1 MCLFQVR
8 SLEQSNKLLE
18 AEIDGIKGHHV
29 KPSGL
34 RLLYEDQLRELR
46 RIADQMKVQRVRD
59 DHRAIMTNSLT
70 HLDHNLIITCSFLP
84 LLL

>member
-1 MCLFQVR
+1 MWLLQVR

-18 AEIDGIKGHHV
+18 AEIDAIKGHYV

-34 RLLYEDQLRELR
+34 RMLYEEQLRELR

-59 DHRAIMTNSLT
+59 GGPQGDYALLT
-70 HLDHNLIITCSFLP
+70 YTSTP
-84 LLL
+84 